1 VRLLLDTNVF
11 LWWQWRD
18 PALPAATKAA
28 IEDRENDIWVSAA
41 TVWEISI
48 KRRIGKLD
56 FDGSPVT
63 ACNDAGFELLGIMAS
78 HAEAAGDLP
87 RHHGDPFD
95 RMLIAQAQLEHL
107 TIVTADPQFKLYGVP
122 LLDLR

>member
-1 VRLLLDTNVF
+1 VRLLLDTNIF

-18 PALPAATKAA
+18 PLLPAAAKAA
-28 IEDRENDIWVSAA
+28 IEDRANEILVSAA
-41 TVWEISI
+41 TIWEIGI

-56 FDGSPVT
+56 FEGSAVT
-63 ACNDAGFELLGIMAS
+63 ACREAGFELLDITAS

-95 RMLIAQAQLEHL
+95 RMLIAQAQSEHL
-107 TIVTADPQFKLYGVP
+107 TIATRDPQFGLYEVAV
-122 LLDLR
+122 LVLR